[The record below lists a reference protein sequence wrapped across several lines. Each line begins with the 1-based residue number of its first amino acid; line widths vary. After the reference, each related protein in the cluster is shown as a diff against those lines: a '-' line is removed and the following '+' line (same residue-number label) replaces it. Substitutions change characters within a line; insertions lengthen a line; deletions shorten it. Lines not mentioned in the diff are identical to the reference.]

1 MTWLRWYRL
10 RAFLRSSLWIAP
22 AGSVLLALAVAAALQ
37 ALDAATRWQMS
48 GYTPNGA
55 RTLLGALVASA
66 LSFVVFTFSI
76 LLVAVQIASANL
88 SPRVIASFLDDG
100 KLKVVLASFVFT
112 YTYAAAVLGR
122 IEDTVPQLS
131 MAVAIGSSLVSIVAF
146 LYLIDHSARSL
157 RPVAV
162 VDRVAL
168 EAQGVIRSVYPR
180 SFAEEGEA
188 SRDPSDPP
196 LASPSITT
204 AHDGASGVVFAVDTL
219 GLVAAAERADCVIR
233 LIPQVGEFVAR
244 GEPLFEVSSGRG
256 LAQGELQRAVAVGP
270 ARTLQED
277 PAFAFRILVDVAVK
291 ALSPAV
297 NDPTTAVQAIHQIH
311 RLLRLVGTRDLSTGR
326 VRDRRGRLRLIYRT
340 PDWEDFVS
348 LAVTEIRLYGAGNIQ
363 VPRRLRA
370 MLERLIEV
378 LPPGRAPAL
387 REQLSLVER
396 SVQRA
401 FEDVEDQRRADTP
414 DVQGVGG
421 AR

>member
-1 MTWLRWYRL
+1 M
-10 RAFLRSSLWIAP
+10 
-22 AGSVLLALAVAAALQ
+22 AGVGLHAERGAHLARRHRGV
-37 ALDAATRWQMS
+37 
-48 GYTPNGA
+48 
-55 RTLLGALVASA
+55 GAL
-66 LSFVVFTFSI
+66 LVVFTFSI

-100 KLKVVLASFVFT
+100 KLKAVLASFVFT
-112 YTYAAAVLGR
+112 YAYAAAVLGR

-131 MAVAIGSSLVSIVAF
+131 MVVAITSSLVSIVAF
-146 LYLIDHSARSL
+146 LYLIDHAARGL

-162 VDRVAL
+162 VDRVSL
-168 EAQGVIRSVYPR
+168 DAQRVIHSVYPR

-188 SRDPSDPP
+188 SRAPSDPP
-196 LASPSITT
+196 LPSPSTSI
-204 AHDGASGVVFAVDTL
+204 AHDGASGVVLAVDTA
-219 GLVAAAERADCVIR
+219 GLVAAAERANCVIG

-244 GEPLFEVSSGRG
+244 GEMLFEVYGERGSSP
-256 LAQGELQRAVAVGP
+256 GELEQAVAVGP

-277 PAFAFRILVDVAVK
+277 PAFAVRILVDVAVK

-297 NDPTTAVQAIHQIH
+297 NDPTTAVQAMHQIH

-326 VRDRRGRLRLIYRT
+326 VHDRRGRLRLIYRT

-348 LAVTEIRLYGAGNIQ
+348 LAVTEIRLYGAGSIQ

-370 MLERLIEV
+370 MLEKLIEV

-387 REQLSLVER
+387 REQLSLLER

-401 FEDVEDQRRADTP
+401 FEDLEDQRRADIP